1 MDDDRMDAAG
11 PVFPRLGI
19 GCWSFGG
26 GDYWGDQDQSDV
38 DNIVGAA
45 IELGCTYF
53 DTAEVYNEGRSEA
66 SLGKALAGR
75 RDKAFVGTKISPDHL
90 YTGVLQK
97 ACEDSLKRLGTDYID
112 LYMVHWPVNAVSLQ
126 HYTDNSSLID
136 GPPDIREAFAEL
148 IKLKKSGKIRFLGVS
163 NFGVRQLAEIAGF
176 PVAVDQMCYN
186 LLTRSIEFEILPH
199 CMERRIQILGYMPL
213 MQGLL
218 TGKYAA
224 IKDIPWQR
232 TRTRHFSGTRQ
243 GARHG
248 GPGFEPI
255 LETTLS
261 ELNALSA
268 ELDIPLMQLS
278 LAWAI
283 AKKGVACTINGVRS
297 VEQLHQNV
305 QAVQLTL
312 DPDII
317 NRLDG
322 ITEALK
328 QALGSNPDLYE
339 SDERSRTY

>member
-1 MDDDRMDAAG
+1 
-11 PVFPRLGI
+11 
-19 GCWSFGG
+19 
-26 GDYWGDQDQSDV
+26 
-38 DNIVGAA
+38 
-45 IELGCTYF
+45 
-53 DTAEVYNEGRSEA
+53 
-66 SLGKALAGR
+66 
-75 RDKAFVGTKISPDHL
+75 
-90 YTGVLQK
+90 
-97 ACEDSLKRLGTDYID
+97 
-112 LYMVHWPVNAVSLQ
+112 MVHWPVNAVSLQ
-126 HYTDNSSLID
+126 HYTDNSSLI
-136 GPPDIREAFAEL
+136 GEPPDIREAFAEL
-148 IKLKKSGKIRFLGVS
+148 AALKQSGKIRHVGVS
-163 NFGVRQLAEIAGF
+163 NFGVGQLAEIADF
-176 PVAVDQMCYN
+176 PVAVNQMCYN

-232 TRTRHFSGTRQ
+232 TRTRHFSGRRQ

-255 LETTLS
+255 LEKTLS

-328 QALGSNPDLYE
+328 HALGSNPDLYE
-339 SDERSRTY
+339 PDARSRTY